1 MTIEI
6 VDFPIEN
13 GGSFHSFL
21 YVYQRVTINH
31 GLTPPMENGFQMG
44 LPLVYLTPFMLM
56 GIPWNNGISP
66 STLRHH
72 GLTPPM
78 DNGIPNN
85 NGIFPST
92 MGDLQVMSGDVDSLV
107 QVVSQA
113 ENSSFQELFPSSQVP
128 LECCTCMMLYGI
140 SLKSESSKLHQAS
153 KLEFCV
159 VGVFFFD
166 DCWILTGQ
174 LWDVGWLWWLNW
186 KSHTIPTIPWVS
198 SEFLQVYHQFREF
211 RYSLFQESLAAE
223 SDSSDLTLIV
233 QRVGFS
239 MTRTAPFFSPWL
251 FWWPSLRFRAPLPDL
266 PLSRV
271 SRGRLLMAWPILG
284 PWSLHNIID

>member
-159 VGVFFFD
+159 VGVFFFRWLLD
-166 DCWILTGQ
+166 FDRSAVRRWMIMMVELEITYYTDYTLSIKWI
-174 LWDVGWLWWLNW
+174 
-186 KSHTIPTIPWVS
+186 S
-198 SEFLQVYHQFREF
+198 
-211 RYSLFQESLAAE
+211 
-223 SDSSDLTLIV
+223 
-233 QRVGFS
+233 
-239 MTRTAPFFSPWL
+239 
-251 FWWPSLRFRAPLPDL
+251 PSLPSV
-266 PLSRV
+266 SRV
-271 SRGRLLMAWPILG
+271 SLLFLSRITCSWVWLVRSYTNRAACGFFNDQDSSIFQSMIVLMAFTSVPCATSRSSTLQ
-284 PWSLHNIID
+284 SLQRQTFNGLANIRTMKLA

>member
-1 MTIEI
+1 MKQW
-6 VDFPIEN
+6 DFPINIKTSWFDTSN
-13 GGSFHSFL
+13 GQWYTKQQWDFP
-21 YVYQRVTINH
+21 INH
-31 GLTPPMENGFQMG
+31 GRPPSDVRGCRFTCAGGVSSREQFVSGA
-44 LPLVYLTPFMLM
+44 LSV
-56 GIPWNNGISP
+56 IP
-66 STLRHH
+66 STTRVLY
-72 GLTPPM
+72 LY
-78 DNGIPNN
+78 DVVW
-85 NGIFPST
+85 
-92 MGDLQVMSGDVDSLV
+92 DLPEKWVFQTS
-107 QVVSQA
+107 
-113 ENSSFQELFPSSQVP
+113 SSFQARILCGWS
-128 LECCTCMMLYGI
+128 
-140 SLKSESSKLHQAS
+140 
-153 KLEFCV
+153 
-159 VGVFFFD
+159 FFFD

>member
-1 MTIEI
+1 
-6 VDFPIEN
+6 
-13 GGSFHSFL
+13 
-21 YVYQRVTINH
+21 
-31 GLTPPMENGFQMG
+31 
-44 LPLVYLTPFMLM
+44 
-56 GIPWNNGISP
+56 
-66 STLRHH
+66 
-72 GLTPPM
+72 M
-78 DNGIPNN
+78 DT

-113 ENSSFQELFPSSQVP
+113 ENSSFQELFPSPQVP

-159 VGVFFFD
+159 VGVFFFPD

-211 RYSLFQESLAAE
+211 RSSLFQESVAAE
-223 SDSSDLTLIV
+223 SDSWDITLIV
-233 QRVGFS
+233 QRVVFS
-239 MTRTAPFFSPWL
+239 CFFNDQDSSI
-251 FWWPSLRFRAPLPDL
+251 FQSMI
-266 PLSRV
+266 V
-271 SRGRLLMAWPILG
+271 LMAFTSVPCASRSYTLQRQTFKSFNGLAKMHHEPCITSLIKWCSPKSSKWCMIKLCIT
-284 PWSLHNIID
+284 PW